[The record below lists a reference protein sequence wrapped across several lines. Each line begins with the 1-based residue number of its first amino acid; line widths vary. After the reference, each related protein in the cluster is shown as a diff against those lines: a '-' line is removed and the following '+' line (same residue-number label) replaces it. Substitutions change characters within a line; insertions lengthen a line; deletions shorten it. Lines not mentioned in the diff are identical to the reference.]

1 MNYSPQEIA
10 NVLDYALLNPNVG
23 NMAIDD
29 AANFCDRHGIKCFC
43 VASANVYIASSYHP
57 NVASVIGFPHGNMS
71 PRAKL
76 EEAKQAVSD
85 GAKELDVVVNYG
97 RFNTGDWGI
106 IKEEL
111 GRLTTFAHHHHVIVK
126 AILETC
132 TMNASLIMAACEE
145 CIEAEVDYV
154 KTSTGFGCNGADT
167 MAVRTMLDAV
177 EGTGI
182 KVKASGGIKCYK
194 DAKMYLDM
202 GCKRLGTSRYEE
214 LLPCETD

>member
-1 MNYSPQEIA
+1 MNYSPQQIA
-10 NVLDYALLNPNVG
+10 AVLDYACLNPNAG
-23 NMAIDD
+23 NMAIVNG
-29 AANFCDRHGIKCFC
+29 ANFCEEHNIKCFC
-43 VASANVYIASSYHP
+43 VASANVYLAAGYHH

-85 GAKELDVVVNYG
+85 GARELDVVVNYG
-97 RFNTGDWGI
+97 RFNNGDWGI

-111 GRLTTFAHHHHVIVK
+111 GRLTTFAHHHNVLVK

-132 TMNASLIMAACEE
+132 TMDVPTITAACEE
-145 CIEAEVDYV
+145 CIEAEVDFV
-154 KTSTGFGCNGADT
+154 KTSTGFGSYGARKY
-167 MAVRTMLDAV
+167 AVQAMLDAV
-177 EGTGI
+177 KGTGI
-182 KVKASGGIKCYK
+182 KVKASGGIKTYK
-194 DAKMYLDM
+194 DAELYLNM